1 MASESGQTPASRARD
16 SAANAFAR
24 FEVFVT
30 VSNADLLNNPVWHA
44 LTGPQAQF
52 GVRSGRAAR
61 FHPDVAPFFA
71 IDDTSDTAYRD
82 LRGIIGNAQE
92 ARLFRATT
100 EPTPPAWVKTFEKPI
115 VQMICT
121 RRPQL
126 RPDAAIETLGRA
138 DGADIM
144 ALAESAKPGPFSA
157 RTAALGTYV
166 GVRVN
171 GRLVAMA
178 GERFKL
184 PGYTE
189 ISAICTLPT
198 YRGRGYGGAM
208 VGHLTEAIIAR
219 GETPIL
225 HVFADN
231 PAMKLY
237 EAMGFAECRRL
248 CVVWLAPDPSLAQA

>member
-1 MASESGQTPASRARD
+1 M
-16 SAANAFAR
+16 
-24 FEVFVT
+24 T
-30 VSNADLLNNPVWHA
+30 VSNADFLNNPVWHA

-61 FHPDVAPFFA
+61 FHADVAPFFA
-71 IDDTSDTAYRD
+71 IDDTSDAAYRD
-82 LRGIIGNAQE
+82 LRGIIGDAPE

-126 RPDAAIETLGRA
+126 RPDAAIETLGHA
-138 DGADIM
+138 DAVDMM

-184 PGYTE
+184 SGYTE
-189 ISAICTLPT
+189 ISAICTLAAF
-198 YRGRGYGGAM
+198 RGRGYGGAM
-208 VGHLTEAIIAR
+208 VAHLIEAIIAR
-219 GETPIL
+219 GEMPLL

-237 EAMGFAECRRL
+237 EAMGFVEHQQLR
-248 CVVWLAPDPSLAQA
+248 VIWLAPDPSFART

>member
-1 MASESGQTPASRARD
+1 M
-16 SAANAFAR
+16 
-24 FEVFVT
+24 T
-30 VSNADLLNNPVWHA
+30 VSNAELLNNPVWHA
-44 LTGPQAQF
+44 LTGLQARY
-52 GVRSGRAAR
+52 GVRSGGAAR
-61 FHPDVAPFFA
+61 FHADVAPFFA
-71 IDDTSDTAYRD
+71 IDDARDTAYRD
-82 LRGIIGNAQE
+82 LRSIIGDAPE
-92 ARLFRATT
+92 ARLFRATR
-100 EPTPPAWVKTFEKPI
+100 EPAPPGWVKTFEKPI

-126 RPDAAIETLGRA
+126 RPDAAIETLARA
-138 DGADIM
+138 DGDDMM
-144 ALAESAKPGPFSA
+144 ALAEGAKPGPFGP
-157 RTAALGTYV
+157 RTAELGAYV
-166 GVRVN
+166 GIRVE

-184 PGYTE
+184 PGFTE
-189 ISAICTLPT
+189 ISAICTLPAF
-198 YRGRGYGGAM
+198 RGRGYGGAM

-248 CVVWLAPDPSLAQA
+248 CVVWLAPDPTSART